1 MDKNLNTDC
10 TENTDL
16 TFSLIFLVG
25 KWYWIYFQISVDS
38 RVLVALPFSGKLQIT
53 ILQYMTYQKGS
64 AQALANP
71 AKSKPKS
78 KYHKRNIIKKWI
90 REKTDPYSSAFYVK
104 IQIF

>member
-38 RVLVALPFSGKLQIT
+38 RDIVFI
-53 ILQYMTYQKGS
+53 ILWIHY
-64 AQALANP
+64 
-71 AKSKPKS
+71 
-78 KYHKRNIIKKWI
+78 YH
-90 REKTDPYSSAFYVK
+90 
-104 IQIF
+104 